1 MIKLSGT
8 AKQTDQK
15 LFNQLQLYK
24 LPIACLQSSI
34 GVTVNNH
41 TCTFLGR
48 VASYSHQFY
57 LSYLS
62 LSQQRCE
69 DHHTLGAVERH
80 KMVAKCT
87 FLIQLITSWVPFVH
101 RRSYVAYKT
110 IHTPHLTGNK
120 TLHKYCHVS
129 VLILYTYTIS
139 SWFMVHLTTLS
150 EVWTV
155 QHQITGWV
163 TNVEL
168 KRM

>member
-1 MIKLSGT
+1 M
-8 AKQTDQK
+8 
-15 LFNQLQLYK
+15 
-24 LPIACLQSSI
+24 
-34 GVTVNNH
+34 VNNH
-41 TCTFLGR
+41 TCMFLGR
-48 VASYSHQFY
+48 AASHSHQF
-57 LSYLS
+57 YLS

-69 DHHTLGAVERH
+69 KHHTLGAVERH

-87 FLIQLITSWVPFVH
+87 FLIRLITSWVPFVH
-101 RRSYVAYKT
+101 RKSYVAYKT
-110 IHTPHLTGNK
+110 IHMPHWTGNK

-129 VLILYTYTIS
+129 VLTLYTYTIS

-150 EVWTV
+150 VAWTM